1 MNRVLLA
8 SAGAGKT
15 TRLVCDALAAL
26 PKRTAIVTFTVNNA
40 EEIKA
45 KFCELNGIVPKGIEI
60 YTWYTFALQELVRPY
75 QGALFKDRIAS
86 VLMMNGTSARFVPK
100 SRVKDYYFNR
110 QRAIYS
116 DKLSD
121 FFLVCDEATG
131 GLVVGRL
138 EDRFERLCV
147 DEVQDFA
154 GYDIDAIERILRS
167 RMEVTL
173 VGDVCQA
180 TFKTN
185 HSRKN
190 KGYFGVGFLVK
201 VEAWSKI
208 GLCDIEYMNESYRC
222 IQEICDLADSIFPA
236 LRATVSHNAH
246 RTMHDGL
253 FLIRAGDVAAY
264 MAQFAPQVLR
274 YDRKTPS
281 DYVTF
286 NFGEVK
292 GLGYERVLIL
302 PYGKMRSWLMTGDLG
317 HIESSAEKVYVAVT
331 RARQS
336 VAFVYDGTC
345 AIPGIAVWVPN

>member
-26 PKRTAIVTFTVNNA
+26 PKRTAIVTFTINNA
-40 EEIKA
+40 EAIKA
-45 KFCELNGIVPKGIEI
+45 KICEINGIIPEGVVV

-75 QGALFKDRIAS
+75 QGTLFKERIAS
-86 VLMMNGTSARFVPK
+86 VFMVNGTSARFVPK
-100 SRVKDYYFNR
+100 SRVKDYYFNKKR
-110 QRAIYS
+110 EIYS

-121 FFLVCDEATG
+121 FFLACDDATG

-138 EDRFERLCV
+138 EDQFERICV

-154 GYDIDAIERILRS
+154 GYDIDAIERLLRS
-167 RMEVTL
+167 GMEVTL

-190 KGYFGVGFLVK
+190 KGYFGVGFLAK
-201 VEAWSKI
+201 VEAWSKL
-208 GLCDIEYMNESYRC
+208 GLCDVEHMSLSYRC

-236 LRATVSHNAH
+236 LRTTVSYNAN
-246 RTMHDGL
+246 RTLHDGI
-253 FLIRAGDVAAY
+253 FLIREGDVAAY

-274 YDRKTPS
+274 YDRKTAS
-281 DYVTF
+281 DYLAF

-302 PYGKMRSWLMTGDLG
+302 PYGKMRSWLMTGDLR

-345 AIPGIAVWVPN
+345 AIPGVAVWVPE